1 MKVLVLVSLS
11 VLSLAACGASK
22 IPETSDVKAL
32 LESKIQGCK
41 KIKIANA
48 KKTNGYPH
56 STLADVHVVEYSYT
70 LALRNPS
77 EYKSLAGAYEKEKK
91 TLQSF
96 NSSIDDILTRS
107 SAALAEKRNQEF
119 AQLQSEGREIEK
131 RKNEFMRQAKV
142 VGNVSFKISQYYLE
156 GCTESI
162 EDVAPVSGFHGRQTL
177 NVGLRPDST
186 DGWFDINDIGMTGK
200 AMMRK
205 TDNGWRAY

>member
-1 MKVLVLVSLS
+1 MKSLVLLSLS

-22 IPETSDVKAL
+22 IPESSDVKAL
-32 LESKIQGCK
+32 LETKIQGCK
-41 KIKIANA
+41 NIKITNA

-70 LALRNPS
+70 LALKNPS

-96 NSSIDDILTRS
+96 NSSIDDIVSRS
-107 SAALAEKRNQEF
+107 NAALAERRNQEF
-119 AQLQSEGREIEK
+119 ADLQREGREIEK
-131 RKNEFMRQAKV
+131 KKEEFMRQAKV
-142 VGNVSFKISQYYLE
+142 AGNVSYKISQYYLA
-156 GCTESI
+156 GCEETI
-162 EDVAPVSGFHGRQTL
+162 KDVAPVSGFHGRQTL
-177 NVGLRPDST
+177 NIGLGADSS
-186 DGWFDINDIGMTGK
+186 DGWLDINDIDMTGK